1 MLKAL
6 QINNVIRKGSS
17 TPIIALDETG
27 KQFFVKA
34 KGAGDGLTA
43 LMADWIVTSIGNK
56 IGLPVLKPETILI
69 DESTKINY
77 PHEEVSDLIERSY
90 GYNLAYEYFP
100 DAQYYHAA
108 KPHPDFNKETKDLIF
123 LFDSFFVN
131 IDRTK
136 ENPNIFN
143 SKNNIYAVDFG
154 ACFLIKE
161 IFDNIPYCL
170 NPEIQ
175 KLLKRN
181 IFYDENVRAETLLA
195 KFRSLSK
202 ETVSKIVT
210 DFPDEW
216 IAGSSTKKDE
226 LSAKLY
232 LLMNEE
238 NHLAKAL
245 EVLKTIAVPTDE
257 ELKQKRLEN
266 KTRFEKEIFKNVV
279 PLMPPSKRY

>member
-1 MLKAL
+1 MIKAV
-6 QINNVIRKGSS
+6 QIDNVIRKGSS
-17 TPIIALDETG
+17 TPIIATDG
-27 KQFFVKA
+27 NNIQYFVKA
-34 KGAGDGLTA
+34 KGAGDGLTS
-43 LMADWIVTSIGNK
+43 LIADWIVTSIGNK
-56 IGLPVLKPETILI
+56 IGLPILKPEIIII
-69 DESTKINY
+69 DENTTINY
-77 PHEEVSDLIERSY
+77 PHWEVKDLIKRSY
-90 GYNLAYEYFP
+90 GYNLAYKYFP
-100 DAQYYHAA
+100 DAQYYNSEN
-108 KPHPDFNKETKDLIF
+108 PHPDFNKETKDLIF

-181 IFYDENVRAETLLA
+181 IFYNKDADVEILLT
-195 KFRSLSK
+195 KLHLLGNEEIS
-202 ETVSKIVT
+202 EIVHA
-210 DFPDEW
+210 FPDEW
-216 IAGSSTKKDE
+216 IAGSD
-226 LSAKLY
+226 LSKNNLSSR
-232 LLMNEE
+232 LNLIINEN

-245 EVLKTIAVPTDE
+245 EVLKTIEVPTDE
-257 ELKQKRLEN
+257 ELQEKRMAN
-266 KTRFEKEIFKNVV
+266 KRKFEKEIFKNIV